1 MENAAF
7 SERFS
12 SFLPWAFHSDSYG
25 QGKDEEKYFLPWKTM
40 WKMLQKHVFS
50 RDTAYFDSLQR
61 AKLENITYFKSIF
74 SVDFIR

>member
-12 SFLPWAFHSDSYG
+12 SFLPWAFHSDSYE

-40 WKMLQKHVFS
+40 WKMLQKHVFLSNTADFDNSCS
-50 RDTAYFDSLQR
+50 RKIGKHYTFQI
-61 AKLENITYFKSIF
+61 NI
-74 SVDFIR
+74 